1 MAAIAHPLAGPLAN
15 NPHWNQAPGPGQGN
29 PAQPLSRNRLDPDFN
44 LVERCLS
51 GDEAA
56 WEALVRTHTRR
67 VYGFCYRF
75 TGKDSEAQDL
85 TQEGFL
91 SVFRSLKSYR
101 SDEGAF
107 ATWLARLSRNLLIDH
122 YRRSRQDRSTD
133 SIEEQLPMIEE
144 RVATSARP
152 EGLLAGREASEIL
165 QGALQRLSAGR
176 HGALGRDRGL
186 RSWLTKALAPVL
198 QPRLV
203 MGMALTILS
212 FSMMARWAGI
222 SPRQLSASDM
232 DPKKIW
238 ASLDDRAMRAWARSV
253 KFYEDIK
260 IVYEIQSRLRDWTEQ
275 QEEEDRNAAARR
287 PVEDRR
293 GHGANPSPPTAA
305 GDRSGRT

>member
-15 NPHWNQAPGPGQGN
+15 KPHWNQAPGTGQGN
-29 PAQPLSRNRLDPDFN
+29 PAQPLTRNRLDPDFN

-85 TQEGFL
+85 TQEVFL
-91 SVFRSLKSYR
+91 RVFRSLKSYR

-144 RVATSARP
+144 RAATSARP

-165 QGALQRLSAGR
+165 QGALQRLSPDLREAVI
-176 HGALGRDRGL
+176 LRDLQEMEYREI
-186 RSWLTKALAPVL
+186 ADVL
-198 QPRLV
+198 KVPE
-203 MGMALTILS
+203 GT
-212 FSMMARWAGI
+212 
-222 SPRQLSASDM
+222 
-232 DPKKIW
+232 
-238 ASLDDRAMRAWARSV
+238 V
-253 KFYEDIK
+253 K
-260 IVYEIQSRLRDWTEQ
+260 SRLNRGRAELARVLRQ
-275 QEEEDRNAAARR
+275 QR
-287 PVEDRR
+287 VVL
-293 GHGANPSPPTAA
+293 
-305 GDRSGRT
+305 